1 MGGQNYS
8 ELVYINIFPVS
19 FWNLLLCS
27 LGKKQ
32 TLKTQFKEKKKRM
45 LIHLQFILTNN
56 NTRVHL
62 VKKTLS
68 RSTVVLIIVFLARTT
83 RAVSTEFA

>member
-1 MGGQNYS
+1 VVKITLNWFT
-8 ELVYINIFPVS
+8 LIFS
-19 FWNLLLCS
+19 QFLSGIYFYALWEKNKHSKHS
-27 LGKKQ
+27 LKK
-32 TLKTQFKEKKKRM
+32 KKKRM